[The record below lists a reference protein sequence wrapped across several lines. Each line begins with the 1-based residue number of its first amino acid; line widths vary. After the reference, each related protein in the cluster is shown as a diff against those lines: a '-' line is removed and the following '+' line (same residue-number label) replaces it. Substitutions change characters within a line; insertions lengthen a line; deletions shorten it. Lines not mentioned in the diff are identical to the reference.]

1 MSTRATLAAL
11 TVLAIANPGMA
22 AVDVRVSGQSIDVQ
36 ASNAPLS
43 EILDRLSRQTQMKVV
58 YEGAPPRQTVTLDLR
73 GRTLVEAV
81 VAALE
86 GQGVNY
92 ALAMDET
99 GTHVQT
105 LLVSGTASTSPSP
118 SRAGAGSSMEE
129 RRAAAAREI
138 PPPPEPVIEEPEPV
152 AEEDGQ
158 AAPPDSS
165 AGLNLP
171 TGASGQGSKDGQA
184 EAPPAPADG
193 GLGGFSASPFAPQ
206 AAKPQ
211 PPQPQATPPPFNP

>member
-11 TVLAIANPGMA
+11 AALAIATPGMA
-22 AVDVRVSGQSIDVQ
+22 AVDVRVTGQSIDVQ

-43 EILDRLSRQTQMKVV
+43 EILERLSRQTQMKVV
-58 YEGAPPRQTVTLDLR
+58 YDGAPPRQTVTLDLR

-92 ALAMDET
+92 ALAMDAS
-99 GTHVQT
+99 GTRVQT
-105 LLVSGTASTSPSP
+105 LLVSGTATASVS
-118 SRAGAGSSMEE
+118 SRASASLED
-129 RRAAAAREI
+129 RRSAAREM
-138 PPPPEPVIEEPEPV
+138 PPEPVVEESEPV
-152 AEEDGQ
+152 AEEEPQ
-158 AAPPDSS
+158 AAPADTS

-171 TGASGQGSKDGQA
+171 TGGAQQGKDGSQLA
-184 EAPPAPADG
+184 EPVAPAVPDA